1 MSRDTKHRYGI
12 FSRLLHWIMAVL
24 VVWQALKLFDRIND
38 GEHWVGQTLVP
49 WHLSI
54 GVLIGVLV
62 VVRIIWALR
71 NQSSRP
77 PAPPPAMLG
86 LLAKAGHLG
95 LYAGMVLLPLTGIA
109 IMVGNGYGLEACGLQ
124 LVAPGT
130 DIPWMA
136 TVGGALHSPGA
147 WLLVLMVIGHVG
159 AALWHGLVRKDGV
172 LGRML

>member
-1 MSRDTKHRYGI
+1 MSRDTKQRYETL
-12 FSRLLHWIMAVL
+12 SRLLHWGMAVL
-24 VVWQALKLFDRIND
+24 VIWQALKLFDRIND

-49 WHLSI
+49 WHISI

-71 NQSSRP
+71 NQGHRP

-109 IMVGNGYGLEACGLQ
+109 
-124 LVAPGT
+124 
-130 DIPWMA
+130 
-136 TVGGALHSPGA
+136 
-147 WLLVLMVIGHVG
+147 
-159 AALWHGLVRKDGV
+159 
-172 LGRML
+172 